1 MGIGSA
7 LNISLTGLKTNQ
19 QQLDLTANNVAN
31 AGTAGYSRRM
41 LQTSALVAGDT
52 VFGVYSGKVQR
63 TIDLAIQRQWREA
76 TGNSSYA
83 QTRADMMDRLDGLMG
98 APGDATALDTMFN
111 SFKSELEKLA
121 TSPESSSQ
129 RIQTAAAA
137 DSLATR
143 IRGLSA
149 DVQRLRQDAESSIA
163 SNVKDANGLL
173 MQIAEIDKQVIAVG
187 SGDNSTAGLEDER
200 DKAIDALSKLMD
212 VKVEDVPYGGVR
224 LYTSDGT
231 VLYDGGEPVQL
242 TFDER
247 AVITADNTYSVVKA
261 ERTVGT
267 LMIASGP
274 GAGRDLFADN
284 TLRSGK
290 IAAYRELRDETL
302 VRAQGQFDELAAQ
315 LANAV
320 GTNKQPGKG
329 VTGGAGEKGYSLDL
343 TGLTQGNT
351 VKITYSDGSGSHT
364 VSFVAHD
371 GTATLDN
378 DYTADPKD
386 TVVGIDLSGASGS
399 VRDQIAAAL
408 PGLTVDDLGSNV
420 LQVLDDGPSGSI
432 DIQSFT
438 ASITANGMQNGSAL
452 PLFLDSGSNAAFT
465 GLTGNQRRTP
475 GFASRIILNPA
486 VKADPSTLVKY
497 ATTTEPTD
505 STRPRAIIDSLTNTT
520 IQFPSDSGIGSRSAP
535 FTGTVEDFLK
545 QVISSQGAE
554 AQQAK
559 ALADGQSIVTKNL
572 EERYDGSRKV
582 DIDSEMADL
591 IKLQTAYQANA
602 RVMTVAQEMLKSLMD
617 VLR

>member
-52 VFGVYSGKVQR
+52 VFGVYAGKVQR

-111 SFKSELEKLA
+111 GLKSELEKLA
-121 TSPESSSQ
+121 TSPESSAQ

-137 DSLATR
+137 DSLASR

-163 SNVKDANGLL
+163 ANVRDANGLL
-173 MQIAEIDKQVIAVG
+173 QQIAEIDKQVIAVG

-200 DKAIDALSKLMD
+200 DQAIDTLSKLMD
-212 VKVEDVPYGGVR
+212 LKVEDVPYGGVR

-231 VLYDGGEPVQL
+231 VLYDGGEPVQF

-247 AVITADNTYSVVKA
+247 AVITADNAYSVVKA
-261 ERTVGT
+261 DRTVGT

-302 VRAQGQFDELAAQ
+302 VRAQGQLDELAAQ

-329 VTGGAGEKGYSLDL
+329 VTGGGGEKGYSLDL

-371 GTATLDN
+371 GSATLDD
-378 DYTADPKD
+378 DYTPDPNDK
-386 TVVGIDLSGASGS
+386 VVGIDLSGASGS

-438 ASITANGMQNGSAL
+438 ASITANGTQNGSAL
-452 PLFLDSGSNAAFT
+452 PLFIDSGSNAPFT
-465 GLTGNQRRTP
+465 GLTGNERRTP

-497 ATTTEPTD
+497 AATTEPTD

-520 IQFPSDSGIGSRSAP
+520 IQFPSDSGIGSRTAP
-535 FTGTVEDFLK
+535 FTGSVEDFLK

-559 ALADGQSIVTKNL
+559 ALANGQSIVTKNL

-602 RVMTVAQEMLKSLMD
+602 RVMTVAQEMLKSLMN
-617 VLR
+617 VL